1 MRPLTRLVVVVA
13 VLAALVLP
21 AACVGPSPPV
31 VHPGVPALP
40 DSSAPML
47 PPPERAAFVLR
58 RGADT
63 VVVERF
69 SRTRDLLSGDIDVR
83 GQGSIEYQASLDYP
97 AQTVSRILVGIVPA
111 SAPKSA
117 ATQRATAVFR
127 ADSVIV
133 ENVSGDSTR
142 TSRYATQVG
151 AVPYVNPSVAM
162 AEQIVRRA
170 RVLGGPQARPAGPV
184 PLPVFVAGT
193 GGQTVVA
200 TVTFAGEDSV
210 QLNLAGTALRFAID
224 RSLRIVGGAV
234 PSQGLTIV
242 RTGELPAKR

>member
-1 MRPLTRLVVVVA
+1 MRPLTRLNVA
-13 VLAALVLP
+13 VVLAALVLP
-21 AACVGPSPPV
+21 SACVGPSPPV
-31 VHPGVPALP
+31 VHPGVPAPL
-40 DSSAPML
+40 DSAAPVL
-47 PPPERAAFVLR
+47 PPPERAAFVVR

-69 SRTRDLLSGDIDVR
+69 ALTRDLLSGDIDVR
-83 GQGSIEYQASLDYP
+83 RQGSIEYQASLDFP
-97 AQTVSRILVGIVPA
+97 TQTVTRILVGVVPA
-111 SAPKSA
+111 NTPKGT

-127 ADSVIV
+127 GDSVIV

-142 TSRYATQVG
+142 TSRYATQAG
-151 AVPYVNPSVAM
+151 AVPYLNPSMAM

-170 RVLGGPQARPAGPV
+170 RVVGGPQGRPANPV

>member
-1 MRPLTRLVVVVA
+1 V
-13 VLAALVLP
+13 
-21 AACVGPSPPV
+21 
-31 VHPGVPALP
+31 
-40 DSSAPML
+40 L

-97 AQTVSRILVGIVPA
+97 AQTVSRILVGMVPA
-111 SAPKSA
+111 STPKA
-117 ATQRATAVFR
+117 TATQRATAVFR
-127 ADSVIV
+127 GDSVIV
-133 ENVSGDSTR
+133 ENVFGDSTR
-142 TSRYATQVG
+142 TNRYATQVG

-170 RVLGGPQARPAGPV
+170 RVLGGGPQAQPVGSV

-200 TVTFAGEDSV
+200 TVTFAGADSV

-224 RSLRIVGGAV
+224 RNLRIVGGAV